1 VLVGHRVFARAKQ
14 CWCIPGPRGGFMAGT
29 GRAVFFF
36 VDDMGLRQRVLAVV
50 QDIGFSRANGKARV
64 FTGG

>member
-1 VLVGHRVFARAKQ
+1 
-14 CWCIPGPRGGFMAGT
+14 MAGT

-50 QDIGFSRANGKARV
+50 QDIGFFRANGKARV